1 MNILEHFC
9 NTNIRNKYII
19 CVAEESR
26 IHEKDWY
33 PSTTF
38 YVCHNA
44 AWMMDFL
51 SSSFISHQ
59 CYVSVGVYGISW
71 NGTKMYRFINCRTN
85 TQEFKDFLNVEVLSL
100 EDIDFE
106 PIPLNEDNLIK

>member
-59 CYVSVGVYGISW
+59 FYAAVGVYGISW
-71 NGTKMYRFINCRTN
+71 DGTMYRYINCRTDSK
-85 TQEFKDFLNVEVLSL
+85 ELKDFINTEILSL
-100 EDIDFE
+100 EDINFE
-106 PIPLNEDNLIK
+106 PTLLSEENLIK